1 MSRTTRRNFVVQSAA
16 ALAAARTLSAFNP
29 LRASNLGVQL
39 YTVRNTI
46 EKDPLKDLKAI
57 EEIGYQEVEVV
68 YASLDKIWPALK
80 QTKLK
85 AVSAHV
91 DSAFFF
97 DESLGKIDE
106 VAGVLKEKGF
116 TYMVMPYVPP
126 ANRGG
131 LDVFKKFAD
140 ILNKV
145 GEKANA
151 AGLKLCYHNHAFE
164 FEPMGG
170 TTGLDLILK
179 ETQKS
184 LVSLE
189 LDIFWVSVAGHK
201 PVELLKK
208 YSDRVALL
216 HLKDKA
222 ASLAAAQFNEKVPPA
237 TFKEVGHGSIDIP
250 AVLAEAKK
258 IGVTNYFVE
267 QDQTPGDPLVS
278 LKESFDYLK
287 PHFAR

>member
-1 MSRTTRRNFVVQSAA
+1 MSTLTRRNFVVQSAA
-16 ALAAARTLSAFNP
+16 ALAAVRSLSAFNP

-57 EEIGYQEVEVV
+57 EEIGFQEVEVV
-68 YASLDKIWPALK
+68 YASLEKIWSALK
-80 QTKLK
+80 ETKLK

-97 DESLGKIDE
+97 EPGLGKIEE

-140 ILNKV
+140 ILNKA

-170 TTGLDLILK
+170 TTGLDLMLK

-222 ASLAAAQFNEKVPPA
+222 ANFAVQYNEKVPPA

-250 AVLAEAKK
+250 EVLAEAKK

-267 QDQTPGDPLVS
+267 QDQTPGDPLAS
-278 LKESFDYLK
+278 LRQSFDYLK
-287 PHFAR
+287 AHFAK

>member
-1 MSRTTRRNFVVQSAA
+1 MSRTTRRHFVLQSAA
-16 ALAAARTLSAFNP
+16 TLAAARALSAFEP

-46 EKDPLKDLKAI
+46 EKEPAKDLKAI
-57 EEIGYQEVEVV
+57 EAIGYQEVEVV

-80 QTKLK
+80 ETKLK

-97 DESLGKIDE
+97 EESLGKVDE
-106 VAGVLKEKGF
+106 VIGVLKEKGF
-116 TYMVMPYVPP
+116 KYMVMPYVPN

-131 LDVFKKFAD
+131 LDVFKKFGD

-145 GEKANA
+145 GEKTRA

-170 TTGLDLILK
+170 TTGLDVMLK
-179 ETQKS
+179 EAQKS

-201 PVELLKK
+201 PVDLMKK
-208 YSDRVALL
+208 YADRIALV

-222 ASLAAAQFNEKVPPA
+222 AGFPVQYNENVPPA

-250 AVLAEAKK
+250 GVLAEARK

-267 QDQTPGDPLVS
+267 QDQTPGDPLAS
-278 LKESFDYLK
+278 LQQSFDYLK
-287 PHFAR
+287 GHFAK

>member
-1 MSRTTRRNFVVQSAA
+1 MSRTTRRHFVLQSTAV
-16 ALAAARTLSAFNP
+16 LAAARALSAFEP

-39 YTVRNTI
+39 YTVRKTI
-46 EKDPLKDLKAI
+46 EKDPAKDLKAI
-57 EEIGYQEVEVV
+57 EAIGYQEVEVV

-80 QTKLK
+80 ETKLK

-97 DESLGKIDE
+97 EESLSKLDE
-106 VAGVLKEKGF
+106 VIGVLKEKGF
-116 TYMVMPYVPP
+116 TYMVMPYVPN

-131 LDVFKKFAD
+131 LDVFKKFGD

-145 GEKANA
+145 GEKTKA

-170 TTGLDLILK
+170 TTGLDVMLK
-179 ETQKS
+179 EAQKS

-201 PVELLKK
+201 PVDLMKK
-208 YSDRVALL
+208 YADRIALV
-216 HLKDKA
+216 HLKDTA
-222 ASLAAAQFNEKVPPA
+222 ANFPVQYNENVPPA

-250 AVLAEAKK
+250 GVLAEARK

-267 QDQTPGDPLVS
+267 QDQTPGDPLAS
-278 LKESFDYLK
+278 LQQSFDYLK
-287 PHFAR
+287 GHFAK

>member
-1 MSRTTRRNFVVQSAA
+1 MSRTTRRHFVLQSTA
-16 ALAAARTLSAFNP
+16 ALAAARALSAFEP

-39 YTVRNTI
+39 YTVRKTI
-46 EKDPLKDLKAI
+46 EKDPAKDLKAI
-57 EEIGYQEVEVV
+57 EAIGYQEVEVV

-80 QTKLK
+80 ETKLK

-97 DESLGKIDE
+97 EESLSKLDE
-106 VAGVLKEKGF
+106 VIGVLKEKGF
-116 TYMVMPYVPP
+116 TYMVMPYVPN

-131 LDVFKKFAD
+131 LDVFKKFGD

-145 GEKANA
+145 GEKTKA

-170 TTGLDLILK
+170 TTGLDVMLK
-179 ETQKS
+179 EAQKS

-201 PVELLKK
+201 PVDLMKK
-208 YSDRVALL
+208 YADRIALV
-216 HLKDKA
+216 HLKDTA
-222 ASLAAAQFNEKVPPA
+222 ANFPVQYNENVPPA

-250 AVLAEAKK
+250 GVLAEARK

-267 QDQTPGDPLVS
+267 QDQTPGDPLAS
-278 LKESFDYLK
+278 LQQSFDYLK
-287 PHFAR
+287 GHFAK